1 MPYTRP
7 AYPAVLTKAN
17 WDKKKGTI
25 AKMAGATGVGAA
37 LDALKKAYDAVA
49 WDKFEISKNRPS
61 QSEFSLAKMEQMKK
75 AALAEMGGAGAKL
88 RAAAFAAR
96 DAAKAAAPDLK
107 KNPLT
112 KATGAL
118 CDEIAKA
125 ADFMGVG
132 ANANSLSGYI
142 EKDIA
147 EARQAYD
154 FTVEQIR
161 KGIPGKV
168 AALANALKAMGEPSA
183 ESWKAQALMTRCRDL
198 NQLIGNV
205 PKLVAAGY
213 DLGVDAGKA
222 KTFFED
228 MRPFASKDVPFKE
241 GDEAAAKKAKAD
253 VTALCKRGAAFG

>member
-1 MPYTRP
+1 MAFTRP

-49 WDKFEISKNRPS
+49 WDKIEISNNRPS

-75 AALAEMGGAGAKL
+75 AALAEMNGSCAKL

-96 DAAKAAAPDLK
+96 DAAKAAAVDLK

-112 KATGAL
+112 KSTGTL

-125 ADFMGVG
+125 ADSMGVG
-132 ANANSLSGYI
+132 ANTNSLSSFI

-147 EARQAYD
+147 EARKAYD
-154 FTVEQIR
+154 FTVEQIK

-168 AALANALKAMGEPSA
+168 AALASAIKAMGEPSA
-183 ESWKAQALMTRCRDL
+183 DAWKGQAMMTRCRDL

-205 PKLVAAGY
+205 PKLTAAGY
-213 DLGVDAGKA
+213 DLGVDTAKA
-222 KTFFED
+222 KAFFED
-228 MRPFASKDVPFKE
+228 MKPFASKDVPFKD
-241 GDEAAAKKAKAD
+241 GDAEAAKKAKAD
-253 VTALCKRGAAFG
+253 VTALCKRAATFG